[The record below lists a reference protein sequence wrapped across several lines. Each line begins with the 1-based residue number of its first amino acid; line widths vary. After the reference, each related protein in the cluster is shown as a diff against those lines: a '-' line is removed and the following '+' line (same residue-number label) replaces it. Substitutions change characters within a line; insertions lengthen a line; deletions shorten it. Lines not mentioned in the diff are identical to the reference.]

1 MLKAEIYSKR
11 DNYEKAEEFLQRVI
25 DFHFHD
31 ILADDA
37 VFQLAEI
44 YDYVYEDHERAK
56 ELYQQILTEFP
67 GSLYAVEARKRFR
80 QLRGDTIE

>member
-1 MLKAEIYSKR
+1 
-11 DNYEKAEEFLQRVI
+11 
-25 DFHFHD
+25 
-31 ILADDA
+31 
-37 VFQLAEI
+37 
-44 YDYVYEDHERAK
+44 VYEDHERAK